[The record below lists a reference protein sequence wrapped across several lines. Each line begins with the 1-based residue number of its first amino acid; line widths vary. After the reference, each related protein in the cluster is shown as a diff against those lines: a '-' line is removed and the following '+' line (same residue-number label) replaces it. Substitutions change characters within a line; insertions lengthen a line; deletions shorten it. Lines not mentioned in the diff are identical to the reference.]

1 MIAITRRPRWRPTEY
16 LLEELHRYSAGIDAD
31 LEDIDLSGQ
40 NLAGINLTGATLT
53 GASLNGANMRGAVLD
68 RACLWNV
75 DARSVDLTG
84 ASIREALIMETD
96 LEHAALTNI
105 DSHGSVLVPLASTP
119 IRIPAPPS
127 RFWMVDGLARC
138 RRGPTTRSERWT

>member
-1 MIAITRRPRWRPTEY
+1 MITITRRPRWRPTEY

-53 GASLNGANMRGAVLD
+53 GASLNGTNMRGAVLD

-75 DARSVDLTG
+75 DGRSVDLTG
-84 ASIREALIMETD
+84 ASMREALIIETA

-105 DSHGSVLVPLASTP
+105 DSHGSVLAPLAGTP
-119 IRIPAPPS
+119 IPIPARPC
-127 RFWMVDGLARC
+127 RFRMVDGLDRC
-138 RRGPTTRSERWT
+138 RRPTTRSERWT